1 MYNAKRK
8 KMLLDGSGNHGIF
21 FQKYL
26 LLSTFMLVNGF
37 KKVIRFFNLILIW
50 SSQIRKDSKS
60 TRKLACI
67 EPTTRIE

>member
-1 MYNAKRK
+1 MYNAKKK

-37 KKVIRFFNLILIW
+37 KKQLD
-50 SSQIRKDSKS
+50 SSI
-60 TRKLACI
+60 
-67 EPTTRIE
+67 